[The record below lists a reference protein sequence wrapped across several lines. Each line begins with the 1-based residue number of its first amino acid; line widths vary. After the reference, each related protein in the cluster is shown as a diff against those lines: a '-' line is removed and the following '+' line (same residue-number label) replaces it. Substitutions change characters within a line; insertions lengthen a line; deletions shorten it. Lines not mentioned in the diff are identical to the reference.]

1 MFVETE
7 YGGKQRHIRQTG
19 GKDIIQA
26 GGIFYETEILV
37 DGADQAA
44 DLLLLPFCHGV
55 LTSAVKQKR
64 AVGQGIHAV

>member
-7 YGGKQRHIRQTG
+7 HGGKQRHIRQTG

-44 DLLLLPFCHGV
+44 DLLLLPFCHGGI
-55 LTSAVKQKR
+55 SGSINQKR
-64 AVGQGIHAV
+64 TGCWCIHAV